1 MRRVLLACVAFT
13 LALAATGS
21 GQSSD
26 TGPAGLV
33 RGLEALDAQLSGRLS
48 AFERASVHRGKALLV
63 TRHFDVPVRGTS
75 YATVFAGLDCVS
87 TNIQRAR
94 ASSRGTARRLAGKA
108 RGCLADLA
116 GRLTDGGQAPV
127 ALRSDLSKLSKALT
141 GITAAIKRGKAFGAK
156 ATALRRQSA
165 RFVAKHFTGR
175 PVAGVP
181 FSDVYGA
188 LECIDVKAESGAISG
203 AGACARKL
211 RRLLRANLPP
221 SQGGTSDRPSAP
233 PITFGSDL
241 SGDPV
246 AIPGRYPEDTE
257 FWTKGLTIPQD
268 GTLTAFRV
276 RIGANPVA
284 LPIRFSVVEPQSDG
298 RVKVLTTTNP
308 PYQLPGNSPGTYTF
322 QTSGLSFRCCKVKK
336 GDIVTIDNRG
346 ADQTQDPYVWFAR
359 RPGFTTFSY
368 TNPTPGAPTQDPGQ
382 FWTPRANEGYDLLV
396 QAVVS
401 PN

>member
-1 MRRVLLACVAFT
+1 MGRVLLACFLLTFASAVT
-13 LALAATGS
+13 SS
-21 GQSSD
+21 GQSSE

-33 RGLEALDAQLSGRLS
+33 KGLEALDGQLRGSLS
-48 AFERASVHRGKALLV
+48 ASERASVHRAKALLV
-63 TRHFDVPVRGTS
+63 ARHFDVPVRDTD
-75 YATVFAGLDCVS
+75 YATVFTALDCVS

-94 ASSRGTARRLAGKA
+94 NAARGKA
-108 RGCLADLA
+108 RSPAAKAKGCLAGLA
-116 GRLTDGGQAPV
+116 EELADGGRAPA
-127 ALRSDLSKLSKALT
+127 ALRRDLSKLSKAV
-141 GITAAIKRGKAFGAK
+141 GAITTATRKGKAFGAK
-156 ATALRRQSA
+156 ATALRRRSA
-165 RFVAKHFTGR
+165 RFVARHFDGR
-175 PVAGVP
+175 PVAGVR
-181 FSDVYGA
+181 FSDVFEA
-188 LECIDVKAESGAISG
+188 LECVDVKVESGAVRG

-211 RRLLRANLPP
+211 RRLLRGNLPP
-221 SQGGTSDRPSAP
+221 SQGGTSDAPSAP

-246 AIPGRYPEDTE
+246 AIPGKYPEDTE
-257 FWTKGLTIPQD
+257 FWTRGLTIPRD
-268 GTLTAFRV
+268 GTITTFRV
-276 RIGANPVA
+276 RVGANPVD
-284 LPIRFSVVEPQSDG
+284 LPIRFSVVEPQPDG
-298 RVKVLTTTNP
+298 RVKVLTTTHP
-308 PYQLPGNSPGTYTF
+308 PYQLPGNSPGTYSF
-322 QTSGLSFRCCKVKK
+322 QTSNLSFACCKVKQ